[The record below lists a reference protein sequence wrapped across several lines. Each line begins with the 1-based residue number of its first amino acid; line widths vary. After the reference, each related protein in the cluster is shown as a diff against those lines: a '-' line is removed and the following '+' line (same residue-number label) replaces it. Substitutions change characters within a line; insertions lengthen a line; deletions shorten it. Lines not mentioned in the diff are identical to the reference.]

1 MICIF
6 FQHTGESMSNPQ
18 NRQVQQARSPVSSI
32 LSAFPHL
39 LQVYGQLQAIRA
51 HLPTMSSFCIY
62 TGLWPLPPLVS
73 RASLTTRETIQ

>member
-39 LQVYGQLQAIRA
+39 LQV
-51 HLPTMSSFCIY
+51 
-62 TGLWPLPPLVS
+62 
-73 RASLTTRETIQ
+73 

>member
-51 HLPTMSSFCIY
+51 HLPAEY
-62 TGLWPLPPLVS
+62 
-73 RASLTTRETIQ
+73 IQLAV